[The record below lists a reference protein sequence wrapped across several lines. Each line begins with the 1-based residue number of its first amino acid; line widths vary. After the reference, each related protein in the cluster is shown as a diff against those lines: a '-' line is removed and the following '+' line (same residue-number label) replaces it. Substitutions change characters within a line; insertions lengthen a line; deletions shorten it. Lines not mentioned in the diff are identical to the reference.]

1 MNFRYFPAPSAINIK
16 KGQKVRFNA
25 TVAELVDVADLKS
38 VVLTGVPV
46 RVRPVVLIRLIILSA
61 YINFAP
67 TSASSERSPRV
78 NATCAVKGWSLKR
91 LRV

>member
-1 MNFRYFPAPSAINIK
+1 MSKIT
-16 KGQKVRFNA
+16 KGKKVRLNA

-46 RVRPVVLIRLIILSA
+46 RVRPVVLFQQKIREL

-78 NATCAVKGWSLKR
+78 NATCAVKGWSFKR